1 MELGFDRDIV
11 GGQPRLLVIESN
23 RNYLGVIARRLGE
36 FGYRIATADSAQ
48 AGLAELHRVPADL
61 LLCSAKLPGTSG
73 IELVRMIREDPAN
86 RDLPVMLIVG
96 RSDTA
101 NAVKAFEAGA
111 DGIVR
116 KPCHF
121 EVLAAAIARQLTRAE
136 AVRQLI
142 VDKAALDARVI
153 SRSIELGEVR
163 DQLRAAESERR
174 RLAGIVAGRAA

>member
-1 MELGFDRDIV
+1 MEQVLEREFTGA
-11 GGQPRLLVIESN
+11 QPRLLVIESN
-23 RNYLGVIARRLGE
+23 RNYLGVMARRLGE

-48 AGLAELHRVPADL
+48 AGLAELHRVPANL
-61 LLCSAKLPGTSG
+61 VLSSAKLPGTSG

-86 RDLPVMLIVG
+86 REVPVMLIVG
-96 RSDTA
+96 RSA
-101 NAVKAFEAGA
+101 SASAVKAFDAGA

-121 EVLAAAIARQLTRAE
+121 EVLAAAIARQLRRAE

-153 SRSIELGEVR
+153 SRSIELGEIR
-163 DQLRAAESERR
+163 DQLRAAETERR
-174 RLAGIVAGRAA
+174 RLAQIVARAA

>member
-1 MELGFDRDIV
+1 MERGFERDIG

-23 RNYLGVIARRLGE
+23 KNYLGVMARRLGE
-36 FGYRIATADSAQ
+36 LGYRIATAENAQ
-48 AGLAELHRVPADL
+48 SGVAELHRVPVSL
-61 LLCSAKLPGTSG
+61 VLCSAKLPGTSG
-73 IELVRMIREDPAN
+73 IELVRMVREDPAN

-96 RSDTA
+96 RSDPVT
-101 NAVKAFEAGA
+101 AVKAFDAGA

-121 EVLAAAIARQLTRAE
+121 EVLAAAIARQLHRAE

-163 DQLRAAESERR
+163 DQLRATETERR
-174 RLAGIVAGRAA
+174 RLAEIVAGWAA

>member
-1 MELGFDRDIV
+1 MDQELERKRI
-11 GGQPRLLVIESN
+11 GGQQRLLVIEPN
-23 RNYLGVIARRLGE
+23 RNYLAVIARRLGE
-36 FGYRIATADSAQ
+36 FGFRIATAESAE

-61 LLCSAKLPGTSG
+61 LLSSAKLRGTSG

-96 RSDTA
+96 RSDAST
-101 NAVKAFEAGA
+101 AVKAFESGA

-121 EVLAAAIARQLTRAE
+121 EVLAAAIARQIKRAE
-136 AVRQLI
+136 AMRQLI

-153 SRSIELGEVR
+153 SRSIELGETR
-163 DQLRAAESERR
+163 DQLRAAEKERR
-174 RLAGIVAGRAA
+174 RLAEIVAGLAA